1 LRCLAQL
8 SGSMNICE
16 LFVSLVKRFDLEDTP
31 LEPECKTDEDRMDE
45 LVKKQDRKD
54 EESTEFKTGK
64 VDRKDGESTECKT
77 DENEI
82 DRKDEEGTDATVEL
96 NNKRFVASFHS
107 PTRLIFHAQSVSVQK
122 RAHKLLD
129 DVVLLVHVSSDDAQS
144 HLVTLC

>member
-1 LRCLAQL
+1 MRCLAQL
-8 SGSMNICE
+8 SGSMNICD

-45 LVKKQDRKD
+45 LVKKEDRKD

-77 DENEI
+77 DEI
-82 DRKDEEGTDATVEL
+82 DRKDEESTDATVEL

-122 RAHKLLD
+122 ELTNCLMM
-129 DVVLLVHVSSDDAQS
+129 
-144 HLVTLC
+144 